1 MGAHTLD
8 EIERG
13 LLQALQI
20 DGRVPFLAVGE
31 VLGVSDQTVARRYAR
46 LRSVEGVRVTGA
58 IWPEALGDQLW
69 LVRVQCAPEAA
80 AGLARAL
87 ARHDETSWVRVASGG
102 AEIVCMARM
111 SADASPDE
119 HTVLSRL
126 PRTPRVTGV
135 SAHCVLKV
143 FFGGRESLLDKDH
156 LFTAERFDRLRP
168 PPPRPTGDPV
178 ELTAGDHQLI
188 KALGQDG
195 RAGYRH
201 LASVTGWS
209 QTTVRRRLAEL
220 RHSGVLYFDVDV
232 EHALLGLHSA
242 AALWL
247 SVEPGQLAAAGEA
260 LARHP
265 QVGFAAATTGAYN
278 LYAGV
283 VCASSRAL
291 YEYLTG
297 PIAALPG
304 LRSVET
310 APIMRFFKKVSP
322 AVE

>member
-1 MGAHTLD
+1 MGTHTLD

-13 LLQALQI
+13 LLQALQV

-46 LRSVEGVRVTGA
+46 LRSVEGVRVSGT
-58 IWPEALGDQLW
+58 IWPDAVGEQLW

-87 ARHDETSWVRVASGG
+87 ARQDETSWVRVASGG

-111 SADASPDE
+111 AADASAGE

-135 SAHCVLKV
+135 SAHCVLNV
-143 FFGGRESLLDKDH
+143 FFGGRESLLNKSH
-156 LFTAERFDRLRP
+156 PLTAEQLDRLRP
-168 PPPRPTGDPV
+168 PRPRPTGDPV
-178 ELTAGDHQLI
+178 ELTPGDHQLLR
-188 KALGQDG
+188 ALGQDG

-209 QTTVRRRLAEL
+209 QTTVRRRLGEL
-220 RHSGVLYFDVDV
+220 RHSGVVYFDVDF
-232 EHALLGLHSA
+232 EHALLGLRSA

-265 QVGFAAATTGAYN
+265 QVGFAAATTGAAN

-283 VCASSRAL
+283 LCANSRAL

-310 APIMRFFKKVSP
+310 APIMRIFKKNAP